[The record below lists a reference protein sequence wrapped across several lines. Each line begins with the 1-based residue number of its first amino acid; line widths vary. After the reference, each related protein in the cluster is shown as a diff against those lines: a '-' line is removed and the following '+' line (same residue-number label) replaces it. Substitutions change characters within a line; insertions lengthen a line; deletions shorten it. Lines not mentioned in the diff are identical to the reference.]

1 MLATALIVFRETLEA
16 ALIITIVLAATK
28 GVAARGLWV
37 AGGVGAGIL
46 GALVVAMFASAIA
59 AAAAGAG
66 QELFNAGVLFAAV
79 AMLGW
84 HNVWMSR
91 HGRQM
96 AAQMTSVGEA
106 VATGTQSLHVLGV
119 VVGLAVLREGSEVVL
134 FMYGLAAGGASAGDL
149 VLGSVAGLAGGAA
162 IGIGLY
168 FGLLQIPTRYL
179 FTVTSWLILLLAAG
193 LAATGAKYLAQAG
206 ILPALGYGIWDTS
219 WLLSDSSVVGEVLHV
234 LVGYV
239 AKPSGIQIVF
249 YGATVLLIGGCM
261 KLYGGVRP
269 VETRTA

>member
-46 GALVVAMFASAIA
+46 GALLVAMFAGAIA

-91 HGRQM
+91 HGREM
-96 AAQMTSVGEA
+96 AAQMTSVGQA
-106 VATGTQSLHVLGV
+106 VATGAQSLHVLGV

-149 VLGSVAGLAGGAA
+149 VLGSAVGLAGGAA
-162 IGIGLY
+162 IGVGLY

-193 LAATGAKYLAQAG
+193 LAATGAKYLVQAG

-249 YGATVLLIGGCM
+249 YLATVLLIGGCM
-261 KLYGGVRP
+261 WLARSDRSIR
-269 VETRTA
+269 TRTA